1 MQHVIETF
9 ANNIELI
16 VTRIRERALDEQ
28 INPYHT
34 MDLSAF
40 NAIFYHVLERVR
52 LDLEED
58 KREHYPTYWL
68 EVAESRINDH
78 FKIGE
83 IMHIITAS
91 TEVINDTMN
100 ELLESRPEE
109 CQWFNE
115 RIYKLA
121 LEGSSKLVQTF
132 IQIHEHRIEHQQSQ
146 IRTLASPIIP
156 IYSEV
161 LVMPLVGEVD
171 TKRATQIM
179 EDLLQEVVRH
189 QAEVVLLDITGVSV
203 VDSNVANYLI
213 NIAKATQLLG
223 ADFFLVGI
231 SPEIAQTLIH
241 LGIDLNGI
249 KTLSNLQA
257 GLEAALALQGRAI
270 LPIA

>member
-1 MQHVIETF
+1 MQHIIDIF
-9 ANNIELI
+9 KNNIELI
-16 VTRIRERALDEQ
+16 VARIRTRAIDERID
-28 INPYHT
+28 PYHT
-34 MDLSAF
+34 MEGTAF
-40 NAIFYHVLERVR
+40 NAIFHHVLGQVL
-52 LDLEED
+52 LDLEQD
-58 KREHYPTYWL
+58 TLRYYPAYWL
-68 EVAESRINDH
+68 EVAERRINDH

-83 IMHIITAS
+83 IMHIITVS

-100 ELLESRPEE
+100 ELLEGRPED

-132 IQIHEHRIEHQQSQ
+132 IQIHEQRIEQQQSQ